1 MENASDGCVRRN
13 PDRSGKT
20 STKPYVNKPIFRRK
34 LIEKYSTARYNIN
47 TKRVA
52 VQKSPTSQTPT
63 ADNAAAVKVPLEN
76 GNSSSPIENHPKPG
90 NDLQT
95 SPGSSKNNTI
105 STTPTARKLVY
116 KETSTNTSFENDS
129 SLKTAADGASPA
141 KKPTLGNSRKRKLD
155 PSAGTSTSSA
165 PKTAADGASSAKE
178 PTLGNSRKRKLD
190 PSAGTSTSSAPKAK
204 WRIAPRTVYNSL
216 WDLYQNTLE
225 IKTEDQEP
233 EHDAKKETKKRKD
246 IWSRKQKRRKPL
258 PVSKKPTA
266 DRNYFDPYV
275 ECLKEAETQSA
286 NSSPGLV
293 NDKLGIVM
301 YLGVN
306 RPLFPLMYR
315 NLRSLNGSNDQKI
328 TAVWSE
334 FALSTLITKPEDKK
348 CTPILVPIR
357 DPELATLASECLDGN
372 ASPAPLNVSITSSA
386 TDEDATKNDSNN
398 LPVEIKR
405 EDNDTSIPVGQKKR
419 KYSKY
424 SSIPK
429 SYELRRTIATNDKKP
444 DDDDDDVPEPEKHT
458 EMKPVTPVVT
468 SSPEF
473 EPQPIPQP
481 SIIDEKAILKKFGY
495 KECFVAI
502 PKLSDTLIKYLSA
515 GNYSNQSAELKD
527 PTERELIEE
536 TDDFGLIQCTR
547 TDGIIIDYVT
557 RNRSLVYF
565 YKLKKML
572 DFQKT
577 NNKYFVSC
585 DYILIDNVADDE
597 EDVDVDIVSVPQH
610 DERDVSMKPAAA
622 THGPRN
628 SKNPNDLF
636 KSSKISEWKDKSNNI
651 SWVKNN
657 DLKCASDVKW
667 LLISLDK
674 HIASLSYAS
683 GCVLRYRLLFE
694 IIYRAE
700 LSKKVICC
708 ELSKASD
715 GGKDSLT
722 FGVYAFPGL
731 CDKVLVGPY
740 LNHEEH
746 QLSAIIRTSNGSS
759 ERTLIKTLEEKEN
772 LPQQSDESHNVK
784 HINAKWWSGKRN
796 NDLTEQYLNFFFN
809 PSAVKC
815 APTTDR
821 LSLAKIISDHPCH
834 NYHAYEITGRES
846 NLVLFHDR
854 TNAIPKTTTVTPTE
868 IPAQIE
874 PEIPAIPASRSK
886 RAPTVSLH
894 PAEPRNLRKKPR
906 RDYSQLITDD
916 MAIHP
921 NYKYSEFYIT
931 DVKSLRKRP
940 VNTEAKPKRPSHPSQ
955 PARSKMTE
963 KLQRASRYH
972 ESPEMHIMNER
983 VRRLEFRNRR
993 NDLASVLQ
1001 SRPDG
1006 SYNAQPLVSI
1016 LIQAKEIITY
1026 LEVDNNKLDEEAK
1039 RLRTEQSALM
1049 RTFTAK
1055 IRSHD
1060 IKSEKHK
1067 NAMAFLTRWKQM
1079 KADQRYRLI
1088 DMLGHAFDKPKPTK
1102 VSKRP
1107 AAASRTDNNR
1117 SLSLQRH
1124 FSNLKK
1130 QTPERAPSY
1139 TGRGDEL
1146 TYKELDSPP
1155 PRDEDVVQRTMS
1167 RIRKRQKMRDSLR
1180 NRKVSNHQVPIE
1192 SLEYDVSEQ
1201 VVCEDG
1207 KSSDPLGS
1215 SHMLDDVGEIP
1226 IIISNM
1232 PPDVDPYAADPLA
1245 DYDDGCD
1252 ASSAN
1257 GKFSASKRK
1266 YSCHPL
1272 YWEHNYCN
1280 MIDEPPN
1287 RWDNIIANRLA
1298 QSKSRPVRSTV
1309 PVKPTTENGYRPNMP
1324 IIPQFGPLL
1333 ATTTTLIRN
1342 SFRPNTPWNPF
1353 RPNNPIIGNGISLLH
1368 RSLNTVRTRGPKPVS
1383 SVVTPTTPTI
1393 ATAAPVRRPTP
1404 TPSPRVAA
1412 ASTTP
1417 TPAPTFQ
1424 IRINDTGDENLG
1436 IDILDNGRMFAR
1448 LNIAKINP
1456 GGSANKTG
1464 TTSSS
1469 TSRSGIA
1476 GTATSNKIMTI
1487 IQRFLQQMEKTSPA
1501 TDTND
1506 DERTKQAKRN
1516 YVVNS
1521 LKSFISKFESRRR
1534 SLEECGDPSSQAFN
1548 ADEASTSSLVDN
1560 IELESGYSSKSEES
1574 CDREY
1579 GPRVKESPAA
1589 VAVLEPEREP
1599 VRIIEQET
1607 IENIVVS
1614 DEELSQEE
1622 EVEEDDEDDIEEEV
1636 VQDDELIAEEEEEEE
1651 IVGEEELIE
1660 EEDEEEEIETDENT
1674 LQQINDVD
1682 AAMRVNET
1690 DPFAESDDD
1699 STDSTP
1705 LSIDQPIAESLAA
1718 LTDDKTELSEKLP
1731 KVIYATNKFTII
1743 RPKNKFIPNIMKTPT
1758 TITVNHDSASDHLS
1772 RIRIKPSI
1780 GSLVKLSTASLQLAS
1795 KQMINQTP
1803 SWTDNNKD
1811 SIIKRLWY
1819 SPVSKTDEADVKVV
1833 RRESLLNE
1841 PTKTDSVE
1849 ERDTQTSEEDNSNDE
1864 KPSVAEKDN
1873 SGAKR
1878 IVIKSFANHEKFRE
1892 AFLSN
1897 VDKLLT
1903 PET

>member
-1 MENASDGCVRRN
+1 MENASDGCVRN
-13 PDRSGKT
+13 PDRSEKT

-52 VQKSPTSQTPT
+52 VKKSPTSQTLT
-63 ADNAAAVKVPLEN
+63 ADNAAAIKVPHEN
-76 GNSSSPIENHPKPG
+76 GNSSSPIENHPKPA

-95 SPGSSKNNTI
+95 SPGSGSSKNNTI

-116 KETSTNTSFENDS
+116 KKTSTNASFENDS
-129 SLKTAADGASPA
+129 SLKTTADGACPA
-141 KKPTLGNSRKRKLD
+141 KKLTLENSRKRKLD
-155 PSAGTSTSSA
+155 PSA
-165 PKTAADGASSAKE
+165 
-178 PTLGNSRKRKLD
+178 
-190 PSAGTSTSSAPKAK
+190 TSTSSAPKAK

-216 WDLYQNTLE
+216 WDLYQNTVEL
-225 IKTEDQEP
+225 KTEEHEP
-233 EHDAKKETKKRKD
+233 EQDAKKETKKRKD
-246 IWSRKQKRRKPL
+246 IWFRKQKRRKPL
-258 PVSKKPTA
+258 PVNKKPST

-293 NDKLGIVM
+293 NDKLGIIM

-315 NLRSLNGSNDQKI
+315 NLRSLNGWNDRKI

-357 DPELATLASECLDGN
+357 DPELATLASECLDEN

-386 TDEDATKNDSNN
+386 TDEDTTKNDSSN

-424 SSIPK
+424 NSIPK
-429 SYELRRTIATNDKKP
+429 SYELRRTIVTNDKKP
-444 DDDDDDVPEPEKHT
+444 PDDDDVPEPEKQT
-458 EMKPVTPVVT
+458 EIKPVTPVVT

-473 EPQPIPQP
+473 EPKPIPKS

-585 DYILIDNVADDE
+585 DYILIDNVAAGE
-597 EDVDVDIVSVPQH
+597 EDVDIVSVSQH
-610 DERDVSMKPAAA
+610 GERDVLMKASAAA
-622 THGPRN
+622 QGPRN

-674 HIASLSYAS
+674 HIASLSYAN

-708 ELSKASD
+708 ELSEASD
-715 GGKDSLT
+715 VAKNSLT

-740 LNHEEH
+740 LNHDEH

-854 TNAIPKTTTVTPTE
+854 TNAIPKTTTVTPAE
-868 IPAQIE
+868 IPAQVE

-916 MAIHP
+916 MAIHS
-921 NYKYSEFYIT
+921 NYKYSEFYIA

-940 VNTEAKPKRPSHPSQ
+940 VNTEAKPKRPSDPSQ

-963 KLQRASRYH
+963 KLQRVSRYR
-972 ESPEMHIMNER
+972 ESPETHIMNER

-1055 IRSHD
+1055 IRSTYHL
-1060 IKSEKHK
+1060 IK
-1067 NAMAFLTRWKQM
+1067 
-1079 KADQRYRLI
+1079 
-1088 DMLGHAFDKPKPTK
+1088 
-1102 VSKRP
+1102 
-1107 AAASRTDNNR
+1107 
-1117 SLSLQRH
+1117 
-1124 FSNLKK
+1124 
-1130 QTPERAPSY
+1130 
-1139 TGRGDEL
+1139 
-1146 TYKELDSPP
+1146 
-1155 PRDEDVVQRTMS
+1155 
-1167 RIRKRQKMRDSLR
+1167 
-1180 NRKVSNHQVPIE
+1180 
-1192 SLEYDVSEQ
+1192 
-1201 VVCEDG
+1201 
-1207 KSSDPLGS
+1207 
-1215 SHMLDDVGEIP
+1215 
-1226 IIISNM
+1226 
-1232 PPDVDPYAADPLA
+1232 
-1245 DYDDGCD
+1245 
-1252 ASSAN
+1252 
-1257 GKFSASKRK
+1257 
-1266 YSCHPL
+1266 
-1272 YWEHNYCN
+1272 
-1280 MIDEPPN
+1280 
-1287 RWDNIIANRLA
+1287 
-1298 QSKSRPVRSTV
+1298 
-1309 PVKPTTENGYRPNMP
+1309 
-1324 IIPQFGPLL
+1324 
-1333 ATTTTLIRN
+1333 
-1342 SFRPNTPWNPF
+1342 
-1353 RPNNPIIGNGISLLH
+1353 
-1368 RSLNTVRTRGPKPVS
+1368 
-1383 SVVTPTTPTI
+1383 
-1393 ATAAPVRRPTP
+1393 
-1404 TPSPRVAA
+1404 
-1412 ASTTP
+1412 
-1417 TPAPTFQ
+1417 
-1424 IRINDTGDENLG
+1424 
-1436 IDILDNGRMFAR
+1436 
-1448 LNIAKINP
+1448 
-1456 GGSANKTG
+1456 
-1464 TTSSS
+1464 
-1469 TSRSGIA
+1469 
-1476 GTATSNKIMTI
+1476 
-1487 IQRFLQQMEKTSPA
+1487 
-1501 TDTND
+1501 
-1506 DERTKQAKRN
+1506 
-1516 YVVNS
+1516 
-1521 LKSFISKFESRRR
+1521 
-1534 SLEECGDPSSQAFN
+1534 
-1548 ADEASTSSLVDN
+1548 
-1560 IELESGYSSKSEES
+1560 
-1574 CDREY
+1574 
-1579 GPRVKESPAA
+1579 
-1589 VAVLEPEREP
+1589 
-1599 VRIIEQET
+1599 
-1607 IENIVVS
+1607 
-1614 DEELSQEE
+1614 
-1622 EVEEDDEDDIEEEV
+1622 
-1636 VQDDELIAEEEEEEE
+1636 
-1651 IVGEEELIE
+1651 
-1660 EEDEEEEIETDENT
+1660 
-1674 LQQINDVD
+1674 
-1682 AAMRVNET
+1682 
-1690 DPFAESDDD
+1690 
-1699 STDSTP
+1699 
-1705 LSIDQPIAESLAA
+1705 
-1718 LTDDKTELSEKLP
+1718 
-1731 KVIYATNKFTII
+1731 
-1743 RPKNKFIPNIMKTPT
+1743 
-1758 TITVNHDSASDHLS
+1758 
-1772 RIRIKPSI
+1772 
-1780 GSLVKLSTASLQLAS
+1780 
-1795 KQMINQTP
+1795 
-1803 SWTDNNKD
+1803 
-1811 SIIKRLWY
+1811 
-1819 SPVSKTDEADVKVV
+1819 
-1833 RRESLLNE
+1833 
-1841 PTKTDSVE
+1841 
-1849 ERDTQTSEEDNSNDE
+1849 
-1864 KPSVAEKDN
+1864 
-1873 SGAKR
+1873 
-1878 IVIKSFANHEKFRE
+1878 
-1892 AFLSN
+1892 
-1897 VDKLLT
+1897 
-1903 PET
+1903 